1 MNKIATDASV
11 SNSIERFDAGYE
23 KELELQ
29 RELEKVEV
37 TAVKLKEKYK
47 EYQELSSFIDY
58 LKGTEQVFVTAR
70 MKRWSGEQLKKELV
84 GIEMNLMSL
93 NSGLDE
99 DVFGAIRDDF
109 QLTYTNI
116 SQIHSVSQKLLDNYK
131 DCAGCKDFIIYLRD
145 LSIIFYDSKRKKE
158 SPDEIKEKVFK
169 ARMKV
174 LSTDSDTDLKTLEK
188 IYNEFEDGL
197 KL

>member
-1 MNKIATDASV
+1 MNKITANTNDD
-11 SNSIERFDAGYE
+11 NSIENLDSRYE
-23 KELELQ
+23 KSLELQ

-58 LKGTEQVFVTAR
+58 LKGTEQVFITAR
-70 MKRWSGEQLKKELV
+70 MKLWSGERLKKELV
-84 GIEMNLMSL
+84 GVEMNLMSL
-93 NSGLDE
+93 SSGLDE
-99 DVFGAIRDDF
+99 DVFSTIRDDF
-109 QLTYTNI
+109 QLTYTSI
-116 SQIHSVSQKLLDNYK
+116 SQIHSVSQKLLDNHK

-145 LSIIFYDSKRKKE
+145 LSIIFYDSKENNE

-169 ARMKV
+169 ARMNV
-174 LSTDSDTDLKTLEK
+174 LSTDSDTDLKTLEE
-188 IYNEFEDGL
+188 IYNEFRDKL